1 MSQKTGWSAYQ
12 PTKTV
17 WFWSCIASVGATL
30 LVGFVW
36 FGWVTGGTADQMATD
51 GNEAGRATLAAD
63 LCVDHF
69 MAAPGA
75 AVQLAALKEESNW
88 KRDDFIE
95 DGGWTTFAGT
105 DGAIRGAAELC
116 ADRLAEMDI
125 PVVEIPVEDEPAL
138 DDSAA
143 TETEGASVN

>member
-1 MSQKTGWSAYQ
+1 MSQKMGWSAYQ

-36 FGWVTGGTADQMATD
+36 FGWVTGGTADQMASD
-51 GNEAGRATLAAD
+51 GIRDGRATLAAD

-69 MAAPGA
+69 MAAPDA
-75 AVQLAALKEESNW
+75 AVQLTAMKEESVW

-105 DGAIRGAAELC
+105 DGAVGGAAELC
-116 ADRLAEMDI
+116 AGRLAEMDI
-125 PVVEIPVEDEPAL
+125 PVVESPLAEESAL

-143 TETEGASVN
+143 SETEGASVN